1 MKERVLIMEENIVP
15 SAVVSPKIYNKM
27 MDSSIALLKQIQQ
40 KVEQG
45 DEIITQEEA
54 DFAND
59 FLAYSKEIVEVLEKQ
74 GL

>member
-1 MKERVLIMEENIVP
+1 MMEENKVQR
-15 SAVVSPKIYNKM
+15 AVVNPRIYNKM
-27 MDSSIALLKQIQQ
+27 MDSSIALLHQIQQ
-40 KVEQG
+40 KVVQG

-59 FLAYSKEIVEVLEKQ
+59 FLAYSKELVEVVEKQ

>member
-1 MKERVLIMEENIVP
+1 MEENQVP
-15 SAVVSPKIYNKM
+15 SAVVNPRIYNKM
-27 MDSSIALLKQIQQ
+27 MDSSIALLHQIQQ
-40 KVEQG
+40 KVDKG